1 MARMFRRRRSYGIRR
16 RYKGRRARSIR
27 RRMLLRKRI
36 KKFVNK
42 MGYPSYVKMIGM
54 TESKR
59 LLLRKTLMLSAPVST
74 TKDNP
79 TTNVFQVVLNPL
91 ECPNI
96 ERAYDRIEVVS
107 NTVDADKTTDKDNPV
122 YLTSIFR
129 RFKYDYIRIKN
140 IFISIKPAQTVSNT
154 NGSATDNMSNLY
166 ADNGETP
173 ISNVYA
179 YFTYKFPMLSNQDN
193 QANGTYGNSAIVED
207 MYGTNPD
214 ANRIMMEGK
223 MKNTYTWPCNKAMTI
238 SLNKLYYRV
247 STEPY
252 KICANTPLDLQFL
265 STLADTSKNGIYN
278 PFQFRGD
285 LLEQN
290 KPNPQNQMEYFDEED
305 EEEMRGA
312 SNADGSVADIPD
324 MNTSFYNLFF
334 GRLVI
339 VAPKRVRFTTEICY
353 DCVLLR

>member
-74 TKDNP
+74 AGDNP
-79 TTNVFQVVLNPL
+79 KTNVFQVVLNPL

-96 ERAYDRIEVVS
+96 ERAYDRINVVS
-107 NTVDADKTTDKDNPV
+107 NLPTGETT
-122 YLTSIFR
+122 IFR

-140 IFISIKPAQTVSNT
+140 IFISIKPAQTVSET
-154 NGSATDNMSNLY
+154 NGSVTDNSSNLY
-166 ADNGETP
+166 ADNGDTP

-179 YFTYKFPMLSNQDN
+179 YFTYKFPMLSNKDN
-193 QANGTYGNSAIVED
+193 TPLTKEEIDAGKVYTNPHIVED

-223 MKNTYTWPCNKAMTI
+223 MKNTYTWPSNKAMTI

-278 PFQFRGD
+278 PFQFQGD
-285 LLEQN
+285 LLKTVQT
-290 KPNPQNQMEYFDEED
+290 NPQNQMEYFDEEED
-305 EEEMRGA
+305 DDIGMRGT
-312 SNADGSVADIPD
+312 SNADSSVADIPD
-324 MNTSFYNLFF
+324 MGTSYFNLFF

>member
-74 TKDNP
+74 TEGNP
-79 TTNVFQVVLNPL
+79 KTNVFQVVLNPL

-96 ERAYDRIEVVS
+96 ERAYDKITLTPNIKGSE
-107 NTVDADKTTDKDNPV
+107 ADG
-122 YLTSIFR
+122 FR

-140 IFISIKPAQTVSNT
+140 IFISIKPAQTVSET
-154 NGSATDNMSNLY
+154 NGSVTDNSSNLY

-179 YFTYKFPMLSNQDN
+179 YFTYKFPMLSNKDN
-193 QANGTYGNSAIVED
+193 SLTKEQIEAGQAYTNSAIVED

-290 KPNPQNQMEYFDEED
+290 KPNPQNQMEYFEEED
-305 EEEMRGA
+305 DDIEMRGA
-312 SNADGSVADIPD
+312 SNAGSTVTDIPD
-324 MNTSFYNLFF
+324 MNTSYYNLFF